1 MMRKQDFYTGYTEA
15 QFAAD
20 KYFQQW
26 VLEADED
33 AERFWNAFLQ
43 LHPEKV
49 LAVSRARQLVEG
61 LACNNDYGVTS
72 PLSAAEKQAIK
83 ERIFSHLEL
92 PLYSD
97 TPVPVQGTA
106 GRQRP
111 WLIWTAVAA
120 AMVAVAAPV
129 YCLMNAGQNV
139 PGPKTTAFRTIAA
152 GPGEIKKIVL
162 PDSSVVLLNANSAI
176 EYSGREVHLTG
187 NAFFTIKKDNELK
200 PFVITVRGMRI
211 AVLGTQL
218 NVDAR
223 SAQTEVTL
231 TSGKIKVSHFAAGG
245 GGADAAR
252 RAGGE
257 DAARRAGGAGS
268 AGVGG
273 ATDTAAVY
281 LHPGEKLLLDTSS
294 QTFVRSKVNGS
305 LYSAWT
311 ENKWDFRQTN
321 LEEITRLIKEYYG
334 VDVVFKNE
342 KDKHVRIT
350 ALMAVSSLNKLLPV
364 LSETLRK
371 KMTLRDD
378 QLIID

>member
-1 MMRKQDFYTGYTEA
+1 MRKQDFYTGYTEE

-26 VLEADED
+26 VLEGDED

-49 LAVSRARQLVEG
+49 PVVSRARQLVEG
-61 LACNNDYGVTS
+61 LAYNDFGI
-72 PLSAAEKQAIK
+72 SASEKQAIK
-83 ERIFSHLEL
+83 ERIFSDLEL

-97 TPVPVQGTA
+97 TPLPRPGSRA
-106 GRQRP
+106 RP

-120 AMVAVAAPV
+120 AAIAVPV
-129 YCLMNAGQNV
+129 CLMMNTGGNA
-139 PGPKTTAFRTIAA
+139 PGPAVTAFRTIAA

-162 PDSSVVLLNANSAI
+162 PDSSVVVLNANSEI
-176 EYSGREVHLTG
+176 EYNGREVRLRG
-187 NAFFTIKKDNELK
+187 NAFFAVKKDNALK
-200 PFVITVRGMRI
+200 PFVITARGMRI

-231 TSGKIKVSHFAAGG
+231 TSGRIKVSRSAAGG
-245 GGADAAR
+245 AD
-252 RAGGE
+252 
-257 DAARRAGGAGS
+257 
-268 AGVGG
+268 GV
-273 ATDTAAVY
+273 TDTAAVY
-281 LHPGEKLLLDTSS
+281 LRPGEKLVLDTTSHAFIKS
-294 QTFVRSKVNGS
+294 TVNGS

-311 ENKWDFRQTN
+311 ENKWDFRQTS
-321 LEEITRLIKEYYG
+321 LEEITGLIKEYYG
-334 VDVVFKNE
+334 VDVIFKNE

-350 ALMAVSSLNKLLPV
+350 ALMAVSSLSKLLPV